1 LAPPAGGRRYLPAED
16 TDLLRGALE
25 PFGGGSCLEIGFG
38 SGAALA
44 SVSTR
49 FGLAVG
55 TDVMGVEEAKLALR
69 PGVLLVLAD
78 RARCFRDR
86 VFDLVFFNP
95 PYLPSGEVEDAA
107 VDGGPTGVEAPLSFL
122 EEGLRVLKDGGVV
135 VALLSTEGDVG
146 SFLASCT
153 SQGLEF
159 EPIAE
164 KRLFYETL
172 SVFAIRR
179 GGEDRRTPQS

>member
-1 LAPPAGGRRYLPAED
+1 LAPPAGRRRYLPAED
-16 TDLLRGALE
+16 TALLTAALA

-38 SGAALA
+38 SGAVLA
-44 SVSTR
+44 SVSGR

-55 TDVMGVEEAKLALR
+55 TDVIGLEEAKLATR
-69 PGVLLVLAD
+69 PGVQLVLTD

-86 VFDLVFFNP
+86 AFDLVFFNP
-95 PYLPSGEVEDAA
+95 PYLPSGKVEDAA
-107 VDGGPTGVEAPLSFL
+107 VDGGPTGVEVPLSFF

-146 SFLASCT
+146 SFLARCASE
-153 SQGLEF
+153 GLEF
-159 EPIAE
+159 EVIAE
-164 KRLFYETL
+164 RSLFYETL

-179 GGEDRRTPQS
+179 GGKDRRTPQS